1 MHQGPKRIGLRLT
14 FEDRGPGIPDI
25 DLALRDGY
33 TTGNGLGL
41 GLNGARKLSHEFDIQ
56 SAARRGHARHDHA
69 LEVTCRASSSPNRAR
84 SRMHGARWR
93 RLRRARASTR
103 RTPGAPTLVAME
115 ICSNLV
121 KHGGGGEL
129 IAQPLERGD
138 VRGVGLL
145 GLDKGPGIADLA
157 KCLRDGFS
165 TGGSPGTGLG
175 AINRM
180 AQLFD
185 VYSQPGHGTAVLAQ
199 LWPDSRA
206 PREAALEIGAIVVPK
221 PGEVECGDTWCY
233 VERAGGALV
242 MGVDGLGHGL
252 GAAQAAS
259 MACEVFMTEKTRAP
273 AAVLERV
280 HANLRTTRGAAAI
293 VIEIDWDQG
302 RLLAAGIGNMVAA
315 IIEGNSVKRIPS
327 YNGIV
332 GHATPRI
339 RELSYPHLA
348 RGGGGISFG
357 RADHQLAARTLSGPD
372 ATPLRHDRRSAVS

>member
-1 MHQGPKRIGLRLT
+1 M
-14 FEDRGPGIPDI
+14 
-25 DLALRDGY
+25 
-33 TTGNGLGL
+33 
-41 GLNGARKLSHEFDIQ
+41 Q
-56 SAARRGHARHDHA
+56 SLVITESSQIAHARRAVSAVATRQGFNEQDAGRAA
-69 LEVTCRASSSPNRAR
+69 LA
-84 SRMHGARWR
+84 
-93 RLRRARASTR
+93 
-103 RTPGAPTLVAME
+103 AME

-129 IAQPLERGD
+129 IVQPLERD
-138 VRGVGLL
+138 AIRGVGLL

-175 AINRM
+175 AISRM
-180 AQLFD
+180 AQVFD

-206 PREAALEIGAIVVPK
+206 PREERLEIGAIVVPK
-221 PGEVECGDTWCY
+221 PGEVECGDAWCY

-259 MACEVFMTEKTRAP
+259 LACEVFVTEKTRAP

-280 HANLRTTRGAAAI
+280 HANLRTTRGAAVI
-293 VIEIDWDQG
+293 LIEINWDQ
-302 RLLAAGIGNMVAA
+302 RQLLAAGIGNLVAA
-315 IIEGNSVKRIPS
+315 IVEGDSVKRIPS

-339 RELSYPHLA
+339 RELSYAISPAAAVVFHSDGLTTSWQPERYPGLMQHPCATIAGVLYRDCKRGRDDCLA
-348 RGGGGISFG
+348 VVLR
-357 RADHQLAARTLSGPD
+357 RATTS
-372 ATPLRHDRRSAVS
+372 